1 MPRHSFFLSTSL
13 VFMTAI
19 TPLSAQ
25 SPSTP
30 TRTLFVNGDKFT
42 LHPGGQERLPV
53 LNNDYSKAG
62 KIDSRTLVIETP
74 PTHGQAIVMDGG
86 IIEYTHSGAGF
97 ENDSFVYR
105 VATQNGDSATAK
117 VSISLSKQ
125 LRLTN
130 ATLNVPAAPPST
142 AYEWTDALPGLR
154 FDEPC
159 GLESIAGKSPRLFVL
174 EKKLGIIRLVP
185 DLKAPKLESLIFLD
199 LNALLKSRGEKL
211 ATENEQG
218 LTGIA
223 FHPKQAE
230 NRLFFVFYSI
240 KKSDGRSYERV
251 SRFEERADNPMLADS
266 ASEVVFIEQLD
277 QAPNH
282 QGSSL
287 RFGPDGY
294 LYISLGDEG
303 GQNDQYENGQNISK
317 NFFSGILRI
326 DVDRKPGGLEPNPHP
341 AIPLTDGKAR
351 FTIPKDNPFV
361 HQSIGGSWNGMLNGV
376 TLTALDKVR
385 TEFWA
390 IGMRNPWQIHFDA
403 KTGDLW
409 MADVGG
415 GSWEEV
421 NIVTRGGNYGW
432 PYREGLASGPKKPT
446 AAETAFE
453 SVPSL
458 HAYPHGSG
466 TGQGNSITGGL
477 VYHGSR
483 FPELAGKYLFAD
495 YTSGNLWSLLRRE
508 GKPPVVT
515 RLTGKSGITAFHA
528 DPTNGDVLATDY
540 SGGKILRLVA
550 GKPGVGFPQ
559 KLSDTRLFTRPS
571 ERSPASSV
579 LPYAVNH
586 PAWNDHAL
594 SRHWFVMPDLTS
606 RIEGTR
612 DGNWSF
618 PAGMIWVQ
626 HLDLETER
634 GNPQTARPI
643 ETRLLV
649 KNEAGAYG
657 VSYRWNDSGTEATL
671 VPESGAE
678 AQITVSEQG
687 VSRSQ
692 TWRFPGQAECV
703 MCHNPNAG
711 FALSFNTRQLNRE
724 SILKGFP
731 GNQLDLLSQ
740 HGLLAGISQPAS
752 AEPKHSASS
761 DSSAPIAERSR
772 SYLAVNC
779 ANCHQPGGLS
789 PTPWNL
795 RPEIALEQTG
805 LINGLVIN
813 HGGNT
818 ARRIIAPGDSAHS
831 QILTRMTASE
841 GFLRMP
847 LVGTRETDTRAVDL
861 LKQWILSLPQ

>member
-1 MPRHSFFLSTSL
+1 MPRPSFSLSTSL
-13 VFMTAI
+13 VFITAI
-19 TPLSAQ
+19 TYLSAQ
-25 SPSTP
+25 SPTP
-30 TRTLFVNGDKFT
+30 PPRPLVANGDKYT

-53 LNNDYSKAG
+53 LSNDYAKVG
-62 KIDSRTLVIETP
+62 KMDPQTLVIEIP
-74 PTHGQAIVMDGG
+74 PTQGQAIVMDGG
-86 IIEYTHSGAGF
+86 MIEYTHTGAGF
-97 ENDSFVYR
+97 ENDSLVYR
-105 VATQNGDSATAK
+105 VATREGQSATAK
-117 VSISLSKQ
+117 VSITLSNK
-125 LRLTN
+125 LRLIN

-159 GLESIAGKSPRLFVL
+159 GLESIVDQSPRLFVL
-174 EKKLGIIRLVP
+174 EKKTGIIRMVP
-185 DLKAPKLESLIFLD
+185 DLKAPKPESQIFLD

-211 ATENEQG
+211 ATTNEQG

-223 FHPKQAE
+223 FHPKHAE
-230 NRLFFVFYSI
+230 NRQFFVFYSI
-240 KKSDGRSYERV
+240 TKQDGQSYERV
-251 SRFEERADNPMLADS
+251 SRFERRADHSWLADA

-326 DVDRKPGGLEPNPHP
+326 DVDRKPGGLEPNAHP
-341 AIPLTDGKAR
+341 SIPLTDGKAR

-361 HQSIGGSWNGMLNGV
+361 HQSIGGSWNGQLNGV

-432 PYREGLASGPKKPT
+432 PYREGLAGGPKKPT

-483 FPELAGKYLFAD
+483 FPELVGKYLFAD

-515 RLTGKSGITAFHA
+515 RLTGKSAITAFHA

-550 GKPGVGFPQ
+550 GKPGAGFPQ

-571 ERSPASSV
+571 ELSPASSV

-594 SRHWFVMPDLTS
+594 SRHWFVMPDLNS

-612 DGNWSF
+612 DGNWNF
-618 PAGMIWVQ
+618 PVGMIWVQ

-634 GNPQTARPI
+634 GNPKTARPI

-657 VSYRWNDSGTEATL
+657 VSYRWDDSGTEATL

-678 AQITVSEQG
+678 TQIMVREQG

-692 TWRFPGQAECV
+692 TWRFPAQAECV
-703 MCHNPNAG
+703 ICHNPNAG
-711 FALSFNTRQLNRE
+711 FALSLTTRQLNRE

-740 HGLLAGISQPAS
+740 HGLLAGLSQPAS
-752 AEPKHSASS
+752 AEPKHASPS
-761 DSSAPIAERSR
+761 DSLAPIAERSR

-789 PTPWNL
+789 PTTWNL

-805 LINGLVIN
+805 LINGVVIN

-818 ARRIIAPGDSAHS
+818 ARRIIAPGDAAHS
-831 QILTRMTASE
+831 QILTRMTARE

-861 LKQWILSLPQ
+861 LKQWIMSLPK

>member
-1 MPRHSFFLSTSL
+1 
-13 VFMTAI
+13 
-19 TPLSAQ
+19 
-25 SPSTP
+25 
-30 TRTLFVNGDKFT
+30 
-42 LHPGGQERLPV
+42 
-53 LNNDYSKAG
+53 
-62 KIDSRTLVIETP
+62 
-74 PTHGQAIVMDGG
+74 
-86 IIEYTHSGAGF
+86 
-97 ENDSFVYR
+97 
-105 VATQNGDSATAK
+105 
-117 VSISLSKQ
+117 
-125 LRLTN
+125 
-130 ATLNVPAAPPST
+130 
-142 AYEWTDALPGLR
+142 
-154 FDEPC
+154 
-159 GLESIAGKSPRLFVL
+159 
-174 EKKLGIIRLVP
+174 
-185 DLKAPKLESLIFLD
+185 
-199 LNALLKSRGEKL
+199 
-211 ATENEQG
+211 
-218 LTGIA
+218 
-223 FHPKQAE
+223 
-230 NRLFFVFYSI
+230 
-240 KKSDGRSYERV
+240 
-251 SRFEERADNPMLADS
+251 
-266 ASEVVFIEQLD
+266 
-277 QAPNH
+277 
-282 QGSSL
+282 
-287 RFGPDGY
+287 
-294 LYISLGDEG
+294 
-303 GQNDQYENGQNISK
+303 
-317 NFFSGILRI
+317 
-326 DVDRKPGGLEPNPHP
+326 
-341 AIPLTDGKAR
+341 
-351 FTIPKDNPFV
+351 
-361 HQSIGGSWNGMLNGV
+361 
-376 TLTALDKVR
+376 
-385 TEFWA
+385 
-390 IGMRNPWQIHFDA
+390 
-403 KTGDLW
+403 
-409 MADVGG
+409 
-415 GSWEEV
+415 V

-446 AAETAFE
+446 ASETAFE

-483 FPELAGKYLFAD
+483 FPELTGKYLFAD

-515 RLTGKSGITAFHA
+515 RLTGKSAITAFHA

-559 KLSDTRLFTRPS
+559 KLSDTRLFTRPR
-571 ERSPASSV
+571 ELSPASSV

-606 RIEGTR
+606 RIEGSR

-634 GNPQTARPI
+634 GNPKTARPI

-657 VSYRWNDSGTEATL
+657 VSYRWNDSGKEATL

-687 VSRSQ
+687 VSRTQ

-724 SILKGFP
+724 AILKGFP
-731 GNQLDLLSQ
+731 GNQLELFSK
-740 HGLLAGISQPAS
+740 HGLLTGMTQPVS
-752 AEPKHSASS
+752 AEPKHATLG

-818 ARRIIAPGDSAHS
+818 ARRIIAPGDTTHS

-861 LKQWILSLPQ
+861 LKQWIMSLPKSK